1 MPCYSGVSSN
11 RVVWVPNQPINLPP
25 QLAPLREGQISEAAY
40 VLGRAFQQDGMFTYV
55 FPNEMARARHVPVIM
70 KSGIRYGFTYGQ
82 ATVTQG
88 VIHGVAVTA
97 VRGRQ
102 GATTAK
108 PGWTYKLRQLM
119 TRLKYGRESWRRYQL
134 ASAAIRELHVR
145 NISGPHWYLL
155 LLGVSPQK
163 QGTGLGGVLLKE
175 LLDRADRD
183 NLAVYLDTFKRDNL
197 SFYQKYGFE
206 VKQQLSIDGGKAMA
220 WAMVRLS
227 KRT

>member
-1 MPCYSGVSSN
+1 MVT
-11 RVVWVPNQPINLPP
+11 NQPINLPA
-25 QLAPLREGQISEAAY
+25 QLAPLREGQINEAAY
-40 VLGRAFQQDGMFTYV
+40 VLGRAFQDDGMFIYV
-55 FPNEMARARHVPVIM
+55 FPDVKARARHVPVIM

-82 ATVTQG
+82 VTVTQG
-88 VIHGVAVTA
+88 AVHGAAVTA
-97 VRGRQ
+97 VHGRP
-102 GATTAK
+102 GAQRPK
-108 PGWTYKLRQLM
+108 PGRTYKFRQLI

-155 LLGVSPQK
+155 LLGVSPPK
-163 QGTGLGGVLLKE
+163 QGTGLGGILLKE

-183 NLAVYLDTFKRDNL
+183 NLPVYLDTFKRDNL

-220 WAMVRLS
+220 WAMVRMPN
-227 KRT
+227 RA